1 MPNVN
6 SSPQST
12 WQTLAEFNLPSRPG
26 ANRLA
31 RDYLAATVQV
41 LNLSV
46 ADLERLTKAVD
57 EAVQNAIESNNR
69 YQLDLPPFIRVRVS
83 AKAVADHIADQKDA
97 PIPDSG
103 RPHLAAIVSEPEPA
117 RGWGFFLI
125 ERLVN
130 DTQVTGEDR
139 HHSIELFLYLE

>member
-1 MPNVN
+1 MSNAH
-6 SSPQST
+6 SSSHPT
-12 WQTLAEFNLPSRPG
+12 WQTLTEFNLPSQLG
-26 ANRLA
+26 INRLA
-31 RDYLAATVQV
+31 RDYVVAAVYV
-41 LNLSV
+41 LNLSA
-46 ADLERLTKAVD
+46 ADVERLTKAVD
-57 EAVQNAIESNNR
+57 EAVQNAIESNSR

-83 AKAVADHIADQKDA
+83 ARAVADHIADQKDA

-103 RPHLAAIVSEPEPA
+103 RPHPVAKVSEPEPA